1 MSVMCSNKTLFVDTG
16 ICNSYNVHVLWH
28 TNLHLIIF
36 NNLKHKTYVLCFG
49 LHIVQ
54 NHMGQILYVG
64 CNLLIHGID
73 DKCSGLLGYS
83 QSVQSLSCVQL
94 FVTPWNAACQ
104 ASLSIT
110 NFQNLL
116 KLTSIELVLP
126 SSHLSLCRPLLLL
139 PSIFCSLRV
148 FSNESVLCIRWP
160 KYSVSAS
167 ASVLP
172 MHIQDWFPLGL
183 TGLISLQSKVSSRVF
198 SNTTV
203 QKHQFFG
210 AQLSL

>member
-1 MSVMCSNKTLFVDTG
+1 
-16 ICNSYNVHVLWH
+16 
-28 TNLHLIIF
+28 
-36 NNLKHKTYVLCFG
+36 
-49 LHIVQ
+49 
-54 NHMGQILYVG
+54 MGQISYVG
-64 CNLLIHGID
+64 CNLLIRGIV

-110 NFQNLL
+110 NCQNLL
-116 KLTSIELVLP
+116 KLTSIESMMP
-126 SSHLSLCRPLLLL
+126 SSHLILCRPLLLL
-139 PSIFCSLRV
+139 PSIFCSIRV

-172 MHIQDWFPLGL
+172 IIQ
-183 TGLISLQSKVSSRVF
+183 SEVS
-198 SNTTV
+198 
-203 QKHQFFG
+203 QKEKHQYSILTHMEFRKMVTITLCMR
-210 AQLSL
+210 QQKRH

>member
-1 MSVMCSNKTLFVDTG
+1 
-16 ICNSYNVHVLWH
+16 
-28 TNLHLIIF
+28 
-36 NNLKHKTYVLCFG
+36 
-49 LHIVQ
+49 
-54 NHMGQILYVG
+54 MGQISYVG
-64 CNLLIHGID
+64 CNLLIRGIV

-110 NFQNLL
+110 NCQNLL
-116 KLTSIELVLP
+116 KLTSIESMMP
-126 SSHLSLCRPLLLL
+126 SSHLILCRPLLLL
-139 PSIFCSLRV
+139 PSIFCSVRV

-172 MHIQDWFPLGL
+172 IIQ
-183 TGLISLQSKVSSRVF
+183 SEVS
-198 SNTTV
+198 
-203 QKHQFFG
+203 QKEKHQYSILTHMEFRKMVTITLCMR
-210 AQLSL
+210 QQKRH